1 MLVWRKLSPYTFWFG
16 HLKMNALQPTG
27 ARAVMSGQRKT
38 AQASLE
44 AMYRIFTIPEA
55 PDSTLS
61 RLDQDISRNL
71 TGFLQDHIVALERE
85 MGEMEK
91 DFQDPRVPEK
101 PIFVSEQAQFL
112 LDKLVSQS
120 VHTASPSFV
129 GHMTSALPY
138 FMLPLSKIMIALNQN
153 LVKTETSKAFTP
165 LERQVLGMLHHLVY
179 GCEEAWYRQ
188 WMHDPHHALGA
199 MCSGG
204 TIANLTALWVARN
217 QAFPP
222 EGGFRGVH
230 REGLFRALRFY
241 GHEGAAVLISQRG
254 HYSLTKAADVLG
266 IGRDSLIPVATDA
279 DNRIDPDALRDRCLE
294 LQRQKIKVLSIV
306 GIAGT
311 TETGHVDPLETL
323 ADIAREFRAHFHV
336 DAAWGG
342 PTLFSR
348 QHRHR
353 LKGIEKADSVTIDAH
368 KQLYTPQGAGMVLFR
383 NPASV
388 SVIEHHAQYII
399 RKGSKDLG
407 STTLE
412 GSRPGM
418 AMLIHSGLRI
428 IGREGYEI
436 LIDQGIEK
444 AQSFAAMIREHED
457 FELITEPELNILTY
471 RYCPARTQDAL
482 AQADKAAA
490 ERINASLNR
499 ITRFIQ
505 KTQRERG
512 KSFVSRTQLE
522 PAQHN
527 HSPCVVFRVVLANP
541 LTTHDILSDI
551 LEEQSGIAREERIAG
566 ERRALESAVA
576 SVLEGTQKAAQ

>member
-1 MLVWRKLSPYTFWFG
+1 
-16 HLKMNALQPTG
+16 
-27 ARAVMSGQRKT
+27 MSGHKKT

-44 AMYRIFTIPEA
+44 AMYRIFTVPEA
-55 PDSTLS
+55 PDSALS

-91 DFQDPRVPEK
+91 DFQDPHVPDK

-179 GCEEAWYRQ
+179 GYEDAWYRE

-217 QAFPP
+217 QAFPA

-241 GHEGAAVLISQRG
+241 GHEGAAILVSERG
-254 HYSLTKAADVLG
+254 HYSLSKAADVLG
-266 IGRDSLIPVATDA
+266 LGRDNLIPVATDA
-279 DNRIDPDALRDRCLE
+279 DNRIEPDALRDRCLQ
-294 LQRQKIKVLSIV
+294 LQQQKIKVLSIV

-311 TETGHVDPLETL
+311 TETGHVDPLEPL
-323 ADIAREFRAHFHV
+323 ADIAREFGAHFHV

-353 LKGIEKADSVTIDAH
+353 LKGVEKADSVTIDAH

-388 SVIEHHAQYII
+388 SVIEHHAQYVI

-444 AQSFAAMIREHED
+444 ARAFAAMIREHDD

-471 RYCPARTQDAL
+471 RYSPVRTQQAL
-482 AQADKAAA
+482 GRADEATA

-527 HSPCVVFRVVLANP
+527 HYPCVVFRVVLANP
-541 LTTHDILSDI
+541 LTTHEILSDM
-551 LEEQSGIAREERIAG
+551 LAEQAAIAREERIAG
-566 ERRALESAVA
+566 ERRALDAAVA
-576 SVLEGTQKAAQ
+576 SILDSSEQTAQ